1 VLTVAISLDAV
12 PVIAAPST
20 QPDLHKPAPRKRA
33 FRWWIY
39 LALLPLALIVGW
51 FSYYPALSAIFWSF
65 FHWNPAS
72 QSVPIGFGN
81 YVTMFHDQIWWTSFR
96 NLGYIFVFSVV
107 SWTIP
112 LLAAEL
118 LISLKSAR
126 WQFVLR
132 TLLIIP
138 MAFPAVVTALV
149 WGFFYSPNDGVINQ
163 TLKAL
168 GLQVLAQNWTGQN
181 STALLS
187 LLFVGFPFIAGLPFL
202 IFYSSLQNIPTEVLE
217 AAQLDGVGRV
227 ARFWQIDLPLM
238 ASQVRILVFLVI
250 VGTLQYGLVAAV
262 LTAGGPANA
271 TMVPILRMID
281 VAFQGGD
288 WGYSSALSTA
298 LFFITLAFGAVV
310 VLVRKSDGGT
320 ADGGAM

>member
-1 VLTVAISLDAV
+1 MVMLDQTSAV
-12 PVIAAPST
+12 TLAATEAEESARP
-20 QPDLHKPAPRKRA
+20 PRRRVV
-33 FRWWIY
+33 RWWIY
-39 LALLPLALIVGW
+39 LALLPLAAIVGL

-72 QSVPIGFGN
+72 QSIPVGLGN
-81 YVTMFHDQIWWTSFR
+81 YATMAGDQIWWTSFR

-107 SWTIP
+107 SWAIP

-118 LISLKSAR
+118 LISLRSAR
-126 WQFVLR
+126 WQFVMR

-168 GLQVLAQNWTGQN
+168 GLQALAQNWTGQG

-202 IFYSSLQNIPTEVLE
+202 IFYSSLQNIPIEVLE
-217 AAQLDGVGRV
+217 AAQLDGVGRF

-250 VGTLQYGLVAAV
+250 VGTLQYGLVAQV
-262 LTAGGPANA
+262 LTAGGPNNA

-288 WGYSSALSTA
+288 WGYSAALSTT

-310 VLVRKSDGGT
+310 VLVRKADDGT

>member
-1 VLTVAISLDAV
+1 MTVVLSVETV
-12 PVIAAPST
+12 PVIASPS
-20 QPDLHKPAPRKRA
+20 PEPEPHSSASRRRV

-72 QSVPIGFGN
+72 ESTPIGFGN
-81 YVTMFHDQIWWTSFR
+81 YVTMMNDQIWWTSFR

-107 SWTIP
+107 SWAIP

-168 GLQVLAQNWTGQN
+168 GLQALAQNWTGQE

-202 IFYSSLQNIPTEVLE
+202 IFYSSLQNIPSEVLE

-227 ARFWQIDLPLM
+227 TRFLQIDLPLM
-238 ASQVRILVFLVI
+238 ASQVRLLVFLVI
-250 VGTLQYGLVAAV
+250 VGTLQYGLVAEV
-262 LTAGGPANA
+262 LTAGGPNDA
-271 TMVPILRMID
+271 TMVPILRMIN

-288 WGYSSALSTA
+288 WGYSAALSTA

-310 VLVRKSDGGT
+310 VLVRKGDSGT

>member
-1 VLTVAISLDAV
+1 MVLSLETPPVVV
-12 PVIAAPST
+12 PSSSEPETPKRTSR
-20 QPDLHKPAPRKRA
+20 KPAI
-33 FRWWIY
+33 RWWIY

-51 FSYYPALSAIFWSF
+51 FSYYPALSAMFWSF
-65 FHWNPAS
+65 FHWHPAS
-72 QSVPIGFGN
+72 ESVPIGFDN
-81 YVTMFHDQIWWTSFR
+81 YVTMFNDEIWWTSFR
-96 NLGYIFVFSVV
+96 NLGYIFVFSVA

-118 LISLKSAR
+118 LISLKSLR
-126 WQFVLR
+126 WQFVMR

-163 TLKAL
+163 TLSAL
-168 GLQVLAQNWTGQN
+168 GLEVLAQNWTGQG

-217 AAQLDGVGRV
+217 AAELDGVGRI

-262 LTAGGPANA
+262 LTAGGPDDA
-271 TMVPILRMID
+271 TMVPILRMIN

-288 WGYSSALSTA
+288 WGYSAALSTT

-310 VLVRKSDGGT
+310 VLTRKRDGET
-320 ADGGAM
+320 TDGGAM

>member
-1 VLTVAISLDAV
+1 VISVAIALDA
-12 PVIAAPST
+12 ASDTAPSSAK
-20 QPDLHKPAPRKRA
+20 QQKPVPATRKRV
-33 FRWWIY
+33 FRWWAY
-39 LALLPLALIVGW
+39 LALLPLAIIIGY
-51 FSYYPALSAIFWSF
+51 FAYYPAVSAIFWSF
-65 FHWNPAS
+65 FHWQPAGES
-72 QSVPIGFGN
+72 TFIGFGN
-81 YVTMFHDQIWWTSFR
+81 YVAMAGDQIWWSSFR
-96 NLGYIFVFSVV
+96 NLGFIFLFAVV
-107 SWTIP
+107 SWVLP

-118 LISLKSAR
+118 LISLRSAR
-126 WQFVLR
+126 WQFTMR

-138 MAFPAVVTALV
+138 MAFPGVVTALV

-163 TLKAL
+163 TLKSL
-168 GLQVLAQNWTGQN
+168 GLGALAQNWTGQE

-238 ASQVRILVFLVI
+238 ASQVRILVFLAI
-250 VGTLQYGLVAAV
+250 VGTLQYGFVAFV
-262 LTAGGPANA
+262 LTSGGPDNA
-271 TMVPILRMID
+271 TMVPILRMIN

-288 WGYSSALSTA
+288 WGYSAALSTT
-298 LFFITLAFGAVV
+298 LFIITIAISAVV
-310 VLVRKSDGGT
+310 VTARKRGAAT

>member
-1 VLTVAISLDAV
+1 MALAVTLDAAPLV
-12 PVIAAPST
+12 APPST
-20 QPDLHKPAPRKRA
+20 EPQSSGPRARKRV

-39 LALLPLALIVGW
+39 LTLLPLALIVGV

-65 FHWNPAS
+65 FHWNPTS
-72 QSVPIGFGN
+72 ESVPVGFGN
-81 YVTMFHDQIWWTSFR
+81 YVTMFQDQIWWTSFR

-126 WQFVLR
+126 WQFVMR

-163 TLKAL
+163 TLKAIGL
-168 GLQVLAQNWTGQN
+168 GALAQNWTGQG

-238 ASQVRILVFLVI
+238 ASQVRILIFLVI

-262 LTAGGPANA
+262 LTAGGPNNA

-288 WGYSSALSTA
+288 WGYSAALSTA

>member
-1 VLTVAISLDAV
+1 V
-12 PVIAAPST
+12 
-20 QPDLHKPAPRKRA
+20 
-33 FRWWIY
+33 
-39 LALLPLALIVGW
+39 PLAIIIGY
-51 FSYYPALSAIFWSF
+51 FAYYPAVSAIFWSF
-65 FHWNPAS
+65 FHWQPAGES
-72 QSVPIGFGN
+72 TFIGFGN
-81 YVTMFHDQIWWTSFR
+81 YITMAGDEIWWSSFR
-96 NLGYIFVFSVV
+96 NLGFIFLFAVV
-107 SWTIP
+107 SWVLP

-118 LISLKSAR
+118 LISLRSAR
-126 WQFVLR
+126 WQFTMR

-138 MAFPAVVTALV
+138 MAFPGVVTALV

-168 GLQVLAQNWTGQN
+168 GLGALAQNWTGQE

-238 ASQVRILVFLVI
+238 ASQVRILVFLAI
-250 VGTLQYGLVAAV
+250 VGTLQYGFVAFV
-262 LTAGGPANA
+262 LTSGGPDNA
-271 TMVPILRMID
+271 TMVPILRMIN

-288 WGYSSALSTA
+288 WGYSAALSTT
-298 LFFITLAFGAVV
+298 LFIITMAISAVV
-310 VLVRKSDGGT
+310 VTARKRGAAT